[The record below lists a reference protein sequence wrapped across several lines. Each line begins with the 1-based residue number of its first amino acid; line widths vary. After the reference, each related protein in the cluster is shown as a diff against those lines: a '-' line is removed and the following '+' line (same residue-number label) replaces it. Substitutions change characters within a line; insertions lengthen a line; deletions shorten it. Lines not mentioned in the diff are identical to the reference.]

1 MRHGQFLSIISAFSL
16 SVLNADFKFAA
27 FLYKMWDISLLHILS
42 TNLVSINFFYYCTK
56 KGSNQGKIGFKKPF
70 IYKNYPEQLHLV
82 HNNHIQWFYNTLH
95 RKFVY
100 KQAVLYATYSALS
113 TPTVHFISILYNC
126 TACYI
131 LCIKY
136 TYYTFY

>member
-27 FLYKMWDISLLHILS
+27 FLYKMWDISLQHILS
-42 TNLVSINFFYYCTK
+42 TNLVSIDFFYYCTK
-56 KGSNQGKIGFKKPF
+56 KESNQGKIGFKKPF
-70 IYKNYPEQLHLV
+70 IFKNYPEKLHLV

-100 KQAVLYATYSALS
+100 KQAVLYASNS
-113 TPTVHFISILYNC
+113 VIITPTPHLNSILYIC
-126 TACYI
+126 TVGYI
-131 LCIKY
+131 YCFKY
-136 TYYTFY
+136 TYCTSY